1 MSCSDKHGRGRSKCE
16 RRTIIIIII
25 IIISLL
31 KTHVRRTCLHNKNIT
46 NETHKYRVILI
57 KNELKIGLR

>member
-1 MSCSDKHGRGRSKCE
+1 MSVTSLQHH
-16 RRTIIIIII
+16 IIIII

-46 NETHKYRVILI
+46 MKHTTYTVLYYR
-57 KNELKIGLR
+57 